1 MSKFRAEQLG
11 QPINLSGSFTGSLQG
26 TSSFATTASYALFA
40 ANGGGGSTNTG
51 SLLTTASVASNTI
64 TFTKGDGST
73 FPITVATGSGGSG
86 TVGPGAQNYLAF
98 FSGSTTTISSS
109 VIYQSGSTGIGIFTA
124 APTYSVDVFL
134 AGKGDNGF
142 RLRTGTF
149 PNPDVLYTNQKDI
162 YIPNLIDAGIFT
174 SPPLPLSSLN
184 VVLSDPND
192 SGRLYRTGSGAFG
205 GGGGTGSGFP
215 FSGSAVITGS
225 LLVSGS
231 NPLTLRT
238 LPTSSLTN
246 DRVRPVRVNGSTGQ
260 LTYDNFEQFTILFT
274 DENTYTVLINTIS
287 KTPVI
292 SKQSTGVYSI
302 KYNSSTLTANKT
314 AVTLS
319 PGTDLDGFVRYR
331 IQDATEIRIY
341 SYDFSGLGGAPA
353 AADNF
358 REALLDIKVYS

>member
-192 SGRLYRTGSGAFG
+192 SGRLYRTASSAFG
-205 GGGGTGSGFP
+205 GFP
-215 FSGSAVITGS
+215 FSGNAVITGS
-225 LLVSGS
+225 LTFAPSSSVSYAGEIVRFGAGTLV
-231 NPLTLRT
+231 
-238 LPTSSLTN
+238 
-246 DRVRPVRVNGSTGQ
+246 TGQ
-260 LTYDNFEQFTILFT
+260 LYFLSSSGTWSLANASSTGSSTGMLGLAIGSSPTANGLLIRGLAVSSSYTYGTGSIVYMATSSGVMTSVSPSASNHVVRVMGYQTTLS
-274 DENTYTVLINTIS
+274 NTIYFDPD
-287 KTPVI
+287 KTW
-292 SKQSTGVYSI
+292 
-302 KYNSSTLTANKT
+302 
-314 AVTLS
+314 VTL
-319 PGTDLDGFVRYR
+319 
-331 IQDATEIRIY
+331 A
-341 SYDFSGLGGAPA
+341 
-353 AADNF
+353 
-358 REALLDIKVYS
+358 